1 MSLIGFLNEFL
12 RLGEATTTEI
22 GWSKVQLVNRER
34 SYIVRDPITITYKK
48 LGGVG
53 DLSRSTRLELFALP
67 LLLLLLLLFPL
78 LLLLR
83 SERFSR
89 LLLLSRS

>member
-34 SYIVRDPITITYKK
+34 SYINHLQETWWSRRSVSVHASRVVRIAI
-48 LGGVG
+48 VAVVVAAV
-53 DLSRSTRLELFALP
+53 STVTAVAL
-67 LLLLLLLLFPL
+67 
-78 LLLLR
+78 
-83 SERFSR
+83 
-89 LLLLSRS
+89 